1 MVKQKN
7 QCIYTAYAV
16 MEGVL
21 FNKCNMLLPIWLLD
35 FQYPFVVLVKLV
47 SAAYDVE
54 K

>member
-21 FNKCNMLLPIWLLD
+21 FNKCNMPLLI
-35 FQYPFVVLVKLV
+35 
-47 SAAYDVE
+47 
-54 K
+54 